1 MLVCWSGVPDFCF
14 VLMVSLKQRK
24 KYAGDA
30 LRFWLWW
37 KWKSWWWWD
46 KCNCEYTQSKP
57 AVSWGLGVE
66 FLWCKVQS
74 AIFED
79 VLQLSQC
86 LEGVVSHTHE
96 HRHTQKMNDFCPW
109 LKLWAQTAVSCYW
122 NQYFIAIFFR
132 VHILKLSSK
141 YYWNKSASS
150 STSCSFSLRPALY
163 IFFYPGV
170 LCWRHHFQVWAKS
183 LLLDLIFQT
192 MFLCRKLSTHVQ
204 AHVSNL
210 ELYQL
215 KRSTFVLNMFF
226 LSSKHCV
233 WFSVTSVSYLFFILN
248 KSKMLAN
255 KRFLRVW
262 QQFHRPSA
270 KLCF

>member
-79 VLQLSQC
+79 VLQLRQC

-96 HRHTQKMNDFCPW
+96 HRHTQKMHDFCPW
-109 LKLWAQTAVSCYW
+109 LKLWVQTVSCYW
-122 NQYFIAIFFR
+122 NQYFIAIFFG

-141 YYWNKSASS
+141 YYWKNLLLPAQVVIFLWGLHYIFSFILGFCAGVTISKCELKVCSLI
-150 STSCSFSLRPALY
+150 SFSKPCSYAEN
-163 IFFYPGV
+163 FPHM
-170 LCWRHHFQVWAKS
+170 CRHMS
-183 LLLDLIFQT
+183 LI
-192 MFLCRKLSTHVQ
+192 
-204 AHVSNL
+204 
-210 ELYQL
+210 
-215 KRSTFVLNMFF
+215 
-226 LSSKHCV
+226 
-233 WFSVTSVSYLFFILN
+233 
-248 KSKMLAN
+248 
-255 KRFLRVW
+255 
-262 QQFHRPSA
+262 
-270 KLCF
+270 